1 MELKLQLKGIESVY
15 KSLLQRQIA
24 KAKANQMQCRMNSM
38 REQDIE
44 DVACIQNIID
54 GVVYKLDLMLRLC

>member
-1 MELKLQLKGIESVY
+1 MKLKGIESVY

-38 REQDIE
+38 REQDTKDILN
-44 DVACIQNIID
+44 IQNIID